1 MLPRLSLGAGSNGRT
16 GSRRLGEFEL
26 LDGLFTMVAAGRMKH
41 VSVFCRGAAPP
52 LAVAA
57 TSACSPRRP
66 AAGLPRSPL
75 APSAPAPA
83 SAGPSL
89 ADTPSSI
96 ASAAERNQIVAPL
109 ESVELGGTVK
119 TAVLAGPVVY
129 AVGYPVH
136 GASILRRV
144 SVPTGA
150 VTASITLPGCVGG
163 ASVSNGAL
171 AVLSESDANCA
182 TATSLRLLDPITLR
196 TIWER
201 PVPASGDVLARTNGI
216 YVSQKG
222 HISIYDDNTLAFA
235 RSVAIDSSPPLY
247 AGVYLAADPDSD
259 VLWAGIASDRYPVMD
274 AVSLIT
280 YRVLSRTPL
289 EAVTAGLPQGM
300 GDDTWVIYATG
311 MMSAV
316 ELITSTGHV
325 VARLGGIGA
334 NYAVEQVTGRHVWTG
349 FALDDALSLSCRSLI
364 SGGVQGRTL
373 LATPGQ
379 TPRLIGAD
387 NGYVYVSVAN
397 ELRVYRPVG
406 TCR

>member
-1 MLPRLSLGAGSNGRT
+1 M
-16 GSRRLGEFEL
+16 EF
-26 LDGLFTMVAAGRMKH
+26 
-41 VSVFCRGAAPP
+41 RGH
-52 LAVAA
+52 
-57 TSACSPRRP
+57 
-66 AAGLPRSPL
+66 G
-75 APSAPAPA
+75 
-83 SAGPSL
+83 
-89 ADTPSSI
+89 
-96 ASAAERNQIVAPL
+96 
-109 ESVELGGTVK
+109 K

-311 MMSAV
+311 MLSAV

-364 SGGVQGRTL
+364 SGGVQENTPPRPARRPALSALTMATSTSPWQTNSVSTGPSGPAGRSWS
-373 LATPGQ
+373 APAM
-379 TPRLIGAD
+379 PAAAR
-387 NGYVYVSVAN
+387 VSVCRASTGN
-397 ELRVYRPVG
+397 PPPARSNGGVSGCSRRVSEITDCAASG
-406 TCR
+406 TIARC